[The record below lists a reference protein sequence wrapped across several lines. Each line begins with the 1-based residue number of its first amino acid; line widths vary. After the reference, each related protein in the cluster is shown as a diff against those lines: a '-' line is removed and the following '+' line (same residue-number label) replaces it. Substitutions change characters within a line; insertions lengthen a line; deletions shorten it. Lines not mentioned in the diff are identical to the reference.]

1 MNKLN
6 QHYIRLLNYEE
17 ARKVIKFVDEKK
29 DDNYANITVGGV
41 SLSVTDECLEEVKTF
56 CFNSFPRFEISSEHP
71 EKTNSRIV
79 EQLKK
84 SGVI

>member
-1 MNKLN
+1 MKKLN
-6 QHYIRLLNYEE
+6 QHYIRLLTYEQ
-17 ARKVIKFVDEKK
+17 AQHIIGFVNSKK

-71 EKTNSRIV
+71 EKTNSRLV
-79 EQLKK
+79 QQLKK